1 MINFYFYKLN
11 KKIKNMSWYFFA
23 LLSLGLYSIQG
34 ILLKY
39 AAIKDCDKEITTLYF
54 LLGVKQA
61 IPLLIMILS
70 TFLILINGQI
80 VIRLWRKKNY
90 SFGGYLV
97 HTGVGL
103 MFIGIIASSG
113 YDQSVKL
120 TFPKDTP
127 KEVYGYQ
134 IVYKGRIPAPDGK
147 DRVVLEVDGNQ
158 TMAKFYWS
166 DYSQAYMVGPA
177 VKNTILQD
185 YYVYN
190 ELNS

>member
-1 MINFYFYKLN
+1 
-11 KKIKNMSWYFFA
+11 
-23 LLSLGLYSIQG
+23 
-34 ILLKY
+34 
-39 AAIKDCDKEITTLYF
+39 
-54 LLGVKQA
+54 
-61 IPLLIMILS
+61 
-70 TFLILINGQI
+70 
-80 VIRLWRKKNY
+80 
-90 SFGGYLV
+90 
-97 HTGVGL
+97 

-166 DYSQAYMVGPA
+166 DYSQAWMVGPSVENKWIRDLYISPIQIIPPEETMNSGHQVNL
-177 VKNTILQD
+177 VKGEKQLITITSCCLRPTT
-185 YYVYN
+185 
-190 ELNS
+190 